1 MLRCIAIDDEPL
13 ALEIIKEFA
22 GRVNFIALNKVFA
35 SAALAT
41 DYLNKFPV
49 DLIFLDIQMPNYDGM
64 EFFKSL
70 LHKPLVIFTT
80 AFGEYAVEGF
90 KVDAVDYLLKPFDFM
105 QFAKAVNKAKEISQ
119 YKTGQT
125 AHSLPYI
132 FIRSDYRLMKVILE
146 DILYIEGLNDY
157 SRIVTLRGKPIIS
170 LISLKEIMEKLPPAE
185 FLRVHRSFIVPI
197 SKIQSYNR
205 SQLFLSNT
213 TIPVGNTY
221 MAQVKKLFQP

>member
-41 DYLNKFPV
+41 NYLNKFPV

-105 QFAKAVNKAKEISQ
+105 QFSKAVNKAKEISQ

-125 AHSLPYI
+125 ADSLPYI

-157 SRIVTLRGKPIIS
+157 SRIVTLRGKPSIS

-221 MAQVKKLFQP
+221 ITQVKKLFKP